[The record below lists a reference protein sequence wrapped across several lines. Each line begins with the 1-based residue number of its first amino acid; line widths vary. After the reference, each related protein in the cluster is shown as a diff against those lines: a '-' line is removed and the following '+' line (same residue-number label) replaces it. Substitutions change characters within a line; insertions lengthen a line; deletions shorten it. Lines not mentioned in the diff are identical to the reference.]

1 MVRRRRGARLA
12 PVSRGDET
20 FVLIEKNPQQITAI
34 CLAVLTVIAVAAVFY
49 VGRAFMLPVAVAF
62 VFSVVLAPMSGA
74 LEWLKLPRALSS
86 ILALLL
92 ATGIVIVAFFMI
104 AEPAARWLDDAPQ
117 TIQRAERQIRKLQ
130 EPLKPVTDLSHEV
143 DGLQIMPGAAPK
155 ARTVVVQGP
164 ELTQSLLASAQVIA
178 VQAAL
183 VFVLTYFF
191 LLTRED
197 LRLKMIAFQPK
208 LRDRVRTARAFR
220 DVEKRVGGYLLTFS
234 IINVGVGVAVGL
246 ACWQLGL
253 PEPAMWGGIA
263 AILNYI
269 PFLGPAV
276 TIVLLGLAGLST
288 YDTLIEAAWPVLA
301 YWGINFL
308 ESNLVTPTVMSR
320 RMTLNP
326 LAIVLSVSFWTWI
339 WGPVGGLVSLPLLI
353 MLKVVCDHTPAFRVV
368 GALIGAPITRTA
380 KFERSWLFGKRKPV
394 EPDEPEPVAKMAERP
409 GATPPPA
416 EKTDEPPAAP
426 AFAE

>member
-276 TIVLLGLAGLST
+276 T
-288 YDTLIEAAWPVLA
+288 
-301 YWGINFL
+301 
-308 ESNLVTPTVMSR
+308 PTVMSR